1 MSSLVYVYAIAAAQT
16 DTRVHGINGASVRWL
31 HADGLYAAVSNVP
44 EEEFGEQQ
52 LNAGVTDMTWLGPRA
67 LAHQEV
73 NQQLHEAAA
82 ALIPLAFG
90 TVFRDDARV
99 QAMLR
104 EERTSLRERLERV
117 RGCSEWVVAVHRVAK
132 PDTGQSSAVQ
142 ALQRQIA
149 DAAPGRAHLL
159 GKRLAEVER
168 GAALEAERD
177 AVGRVEL
184 ALRGTARDVY
194 AEPVPSDTVD
204 RPLLRASVLVRRA
217 REAEFVAAIDGLQT
231 SWYQVL
237 LTGPWPTY
245 RFAGLEQ
252 QRVTATS

>member
-1 MSSLVYVYAIAAAQT
+1 VSSLVYVYAIAAAQT
-16 DTRVHGINGASVRWL
+16 GTVVHGINGAPIRWL
-31 HADGLYAAVSNVP
+31 HADGLYAAVSDVP

-52 LNAGVTDMTWLGPRA
+52 LNAGLTDMTWLGQRA
-67 LAHQEV
+67 LAHQGV
-73 NQQLHEAAA
+73 NQQLHEAAD

-99 QAMLR
+99 LAMLR
-104 EERTSLRERLERV
+104 QQRTSLRERLERV
-117 RGCSEWVVAVHRVAK
+117 RGRSEWVVAVHRVAK

-142 ALQRQIA
+142 ALQAQIA
-149 DAAPGRAHLL
+149 EAAPGRAHLL
-159 GKRLAEVER
+159 RKRLADV
-168 GAALEAERD
+168 ERD
-177 AVGRVEL
+177 AARELERAAVERVEQV
-184 ALRGTARDVY
+184 LRGTAKDVY

-204 RPLLRASVLVRRA
+204 RPLLRASVLVSRA

-231 SWYQVL
+231 SSYHVL